1 MPFTGKYIP
10 GNSLIHKLDVQSKII
25 VFIILILT
33 TVFASSLVG
42 YMLLFAILGIL
53 ITLSKFPLKL
63 IFSSIKPI
71 WKFFI
76 IIFIL
81 NVLFFNGETIL
92 FQWRFFRL
100 TQEGIQHGITIILNI
115 FIILIL
121 NTIFTLTTELTEMM
135 NGLEALL
142 MPLSHLKIPI
152 EQAVLILTISFQ
164 FIPTLLQE
172 GDIIRKAQ
180 TARGADFE
188 SKYLHKKIMAAGALF
203 IPVFIA
209 AFKRA
214 DDLSIAMEARGF
226 RDAKHRTKKSY
237 PKISVSGWITII
249 VFLLLFIL
257 QIYIAYL

>member
-1 MPFTGKYIP
+1 MPFTGKYIY
-10 GNSLIHKLDVQSKII
+10 GNSLIHQFNAQGKII
-25 VFIILILT
+25 VFMILIFS
-33 TVFASSLVG
+33 TVFTNSFIG
-42 YMLLFAILGIL
+42 YILLFTILGMI
-53 ITLSKFPLKL
+53 IILSKFHLRV
-63 IFSSIKPI
+63 IFSSIRHI

-76 IIFIL
+76 VIFIL
-81 NVLFFNGETIL
+81 NVLFFNGDTIL
-92 FQWRFFRL
+92 FQWKFIQL
-100 TQEGIQHGITIILNI
+100 TKEGIHHGITIIFNV

-121 NTIFTLTTELTEMM
+121 GNIFTLTTELTEII

-142 MPLSHLKIPI
+142 MPLSHFKLPI

-172 GDIIRKAQ
+172 SDTIRKAQ

-188 SKYLHKKIMAAGALF
+188 NNHLHKKIMAAGALF

-226 RDAKHRTKKSY
+226 RDAKHRTKKRYS
-237 PKISVSGWITII
+237 KISISEWITII
-249 VFLLLFIL
+249 IFLLLFII
-257 QIYIAYL
+257 QIYI